1 MPLFELQVGKYI
13 DIGLIWDVEW
23 LLHRIVGCGLRAS
36 LTTPERYKIYMSTR
50 IYLILI
56 LT

>member
-1 MPLFELQVGKYI
+1 MPLFESQVWKYI

-36 LTTPERYKIYMSTR
+36 GTTPERPRIYITTR